1 MDTVTLA
8 TMGWDVAPRTKKSN
22 YPEPYASQMAGREKR
37 ALGNHFGLTNFGV
50 NLTRLVP
57 GAQSALLHSHTK
69 QDEFV
74 YVLEGEAVLVT
85 DLGEVAL
92 TPGMCAGFPK
102 GGHAHMLANRTDNDV
117 VYLEI
122 GDRSPD
128 DTVNYPADDLAA
140 VLGADGNWE
149 FRRKGEE

>member
-1 MDTVTLA
+1 MDTVSLA

-22 YPEPYASQMAGREKR
+22 YPEPYASQMAGRENR

-92 TPGMCAGFPK
+92 TTGMCAGFPK
-102 GGHAHMLANRTDNDV
+102 GGHAHMLANRTHNDV